1 MEVDNDMKDVDG
13 TQNIVDELKIG
24 LVNNYKRN
32 NDGTKVKFNI
42 EKDTL
47 WAKNMIMETN
57 GRSVCFLENAVFMVE
72 VAVSEHNRPEV
83 KEAKE
88 KELRILEDYDTFE
101 LVDDVE
107 Q

>member
-1 MEVDNDMKDVDG
+1 
-13 TQNIVDELKIG
+13 
-24 LVNNYKRN
+24 
-32 NDGTKVKFNI
+32 
-42 EKDTL
+42 
-47 WAKNMIMETN
+47 MIMETN